1 MVRMKE
7 QAAKMSHRSYI
18 KSIVFHIRASLEG
31 HQCFPSTVSRSCRF
45 LQPWSSLPA
54 ATQDVC
60 FIMTRPQTLAIVP
73 PSLELSF
80 CLVPSL
86 SLSLSLTL
94 CPQCLALF
102 LCLAYSLCVSQPL
115 FDTSSPSCKLYWS
128 GQVSCRAAP
137 NKC

>member
-31 HQCFPSTVSRSCRF
+31 HKCFPSTVSRSCRF

-86 SLSLSLTL
+86 SLSLSNFMPTVSRSVSLSCL
-94 CPQCLALF
+94 LALCF
-102 LCLAYSLCVSQPL
+102 PATL
-115 FDTSSPSCKLYWS
+115 
-128 GQVSCRAAP
+128 
-137 NKC
+137 